1 MKKIADLTDEEL
13 ISMIKDGNDL
23 AESEIFNRY
32 KDLVTKICRGY
43 FIVGGDLEDLVQ
55 EGMIGLYKAIKGYS
69 GHKETSFKTFAII
82 CIKHQI
88 QTAIKRANTNKNKP
102 LSSAVS
108 FQSFTNGKSA
118 ESLDFLPIEL
128 VFDSTPA
135 EKVIDKENYEAL
147 KKSIKESLSPLEYQV
162 INLYLQCYTYKEI
175 SQNLNISSK
184 TKDNGLTRIKTKLKE
199 KLK

>member
-1 MKKIADLTDEEL
+1 M
-13 ISMIKDGNDL
+13 
-23 AESEIFNRY
+23 
-32 KDLVTKICRGY
+32 
-43 FIVGGDLEDLVQ
+43 EDLVQ

-162 INLYLQCYTYKEI
+162 LNLYLQGYSYKEI

-184 TKDNGLTRIKTKLKE
+184 SIDNGLTRIKTKLKE